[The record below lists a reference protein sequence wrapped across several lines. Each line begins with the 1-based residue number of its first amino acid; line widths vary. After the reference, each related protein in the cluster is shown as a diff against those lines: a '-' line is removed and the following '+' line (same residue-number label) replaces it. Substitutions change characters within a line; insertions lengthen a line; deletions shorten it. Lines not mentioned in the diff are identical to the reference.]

1 MDVTAEERNDSVV
14 CRTDGGGMSQDVFPI
29 QIRVTV
35 FILTRLCANAEI
47 GVHRGRIA
55 SLRHSCSSLRH
66 SCSSLRHSCSSL
78 RHSCSSLPS
87 FLLLPPVIPAP
98 LSVIP
103 AKAGILI
110 RMWTSRAT
118 HHPDPHQKL
127 QDIQT
132 TNNPYFKRLSRVVDG
147 NSMTLIN
154 NISR

>member
-1 MDVTAEERNDSVV
+1 MRRLAFTGEE
-14 CRTDGGGMSQDVFPI
+14 
-29 QIRVTV
+29 
-35 FILTRLCANAEI
+35 
-47 GVHRGRIA
+47 
-55 SLRHSCSSLRH
+55 
-66 SCSSLRHSCSSL
+66 
-78 RHSCSSLPS
+78 
-87 FLLLPPVIPAP
+87 LPPSAIPAPLSVIPAP
-98 LSVIP
+98 LSVIPAPPSVIPAPPSVIPAPPSVIP

-132 TNNPYFKRLSRVVDG
+132 KNNPYFKRLSRVVDG